1 MKNNYK
7 ITLVK
12 KNNQEN
18 NLIKNDLFINQNGN
32 PPLNP
37 LPNPPPNPPCPGLFK
52 GLLNGL
58 LFLFYNGFKSLGP
71 PINIGWFYYG
81 Y

>member
-1 MKNNYK
+1 MINNYK

-32 PPLNP
+32 PP
-37 LPNPPPNPPCPGLFK
+37 PNPP
-52 GLLNGL
+52 
-58 LFLFYNGFKSLGP
+58 
-71 PINIGWFYYG
+71 
-81 Y
+81 